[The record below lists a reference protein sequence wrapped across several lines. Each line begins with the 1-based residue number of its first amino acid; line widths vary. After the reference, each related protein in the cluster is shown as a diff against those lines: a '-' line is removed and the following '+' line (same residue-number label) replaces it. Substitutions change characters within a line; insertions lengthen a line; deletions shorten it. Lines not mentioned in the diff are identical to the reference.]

1 MSDPFENPKKI
12 KAFDKLWLVF
22 SNNKIIIKDLEEP
35 DQHYT
40 MLFKDNGIV
49 DIHKT
54 KEGSKKEYESIAKYD
69 LVKTVQNILG
79 NPKEMEDA
87 FMQFLQTMKEVNF
100 EESEYEHL
108 AIANMKT
115 KEELADIVKK
125 EKKGLV
131 IPIES
136 LQEFQ
141 LGKSVIA
148 WKEAKGKIKDNALVF
163 DKEKPAGYIF
173 KKGVKYFYLPVADLM
188 DTPVMQFFNKMMNPE
203 KVSENNN

>member
-12 KAFDKLWLVF
+12 KAFDKLWLGF
-22 SNNKIIIKDLEEP
+22 SNNKFIIKDLEEP
-35 DQHYT
+35 NQHHT
-40 MLFKDNGIV
+40 MLFKNNGIV
-49 DIHKT
+49 DVHKT
-54 KEGSKKEYESIAKYD
+54 KEGTKKEYESVAKFD
-69 LVKTVQNILG
+69 LVKTALNILT
-79 NPKEMEDA
+79 NPKEMKDA

-100 EESEYEHL
+100 EEPEYEHL
-108 AIANMKT
+108 TIANMKT

-141 LGKSVIA
+141 LGKSAIP

-188 DTPVMQFFNKMMNPE
+188 DTPVIQFFNKMMNPE
-203 KVSENNN
+203 KI